1 MVNIRVRV
9 KGDRVRFD
17 GREVGWGNLVEVWVG
32 VGGAWGAGRRLP
44 RGRGRGAHNLLVPP
58 HRVVLLEALV
68 LHPEARDQAPAR
80 HVHSLKVENVHT

>member
-32 VGGAWGAGRRLP
+32 VGGACLSGAV
-44 RGRGRGAHNLLVPP
+44 RGFSGHG
-58 HRVVLLEALV
+58 
-68 LHPEARDQAPAR
+68 
-80 HVHSLKVENVHT
+80 